1 MSTTTV
7 TTTETTVLIQLSD
20 TGIQGPSGIGYTG
33 VTSTSTITLGIGLK
47 TFTLVSGYAGAFITG
62 MRIRAIHSDTPTYY
76 MEGTANYVGGGSI
89 ILTVDK
95 YNGTG
100 SHNLWNFAV
109 SGETGV
115 TSLIASS
122 PLTGGTVTS
131 TGTIGLNQAL
141 LSLTK
146 SQISDF
152 TSGTVTS
159 ASTAQQSGTA
169 VYSTTSG
176 TAVYS
181 TLSGTAVSISGNIT
195 KSQVSD
201 FTSGTVTSASTA
213 QQSGTAVYATTSG
226 TAVSISGS
234 ITKSQVSDFTSGTV
248 ANISGTVAQAQ
259 VTSLVSDL
267 AGKATL
273 ASANTFTTGQA
284 INAISDADIPL
295 QLRRFSATQT
305 ANFIEWE
312 TSTGTA
318 IATVDASGFGNFP
331 RVSAGSATNLGYAT
345 LSITPTS
352 ISTVGA
358 VIRQI
363 ASGTADLQQWQNS
376 FGTNLGRFNSTGQI
390 AVGGTTVTGNAMINS
405 NPYVTS
411 QGGFATKM
419 FLDST
424 ANAFQIQN
432 SGGTVVGGRNAIG
445 QIFTGTFQPLTSAV
459 GGGIQS
465 IATGANPLVTS
476 GSAHGLAV
484 GDLVTLAATTG
495 ATYDGTFAVA
505 TVPLTTTF
513 TITTALTTGQAGA
526 AGTVSIPAQ
535 QTIVSRSAGT
545 KGLVV
550 RGASGQSVDLQ
561 QWQTNAGGTAMA
573 VTKDAWLA
581 IFNSTAPA
589 ANATSGG
596 YLYVEAGALKYRGSS
611 GTITTLGA
619 A

>member
-1 MSTTTV
+1 
-7 TTTETTVLIQLSD
+7 
-20 TGIQGPSGIGYTG
+20 
-33 VTSTSTITLGIGLK
+33 
-47 TFTLVSGYAGAFITG
+47 
-62 MRIRAIHSDTPTYY
+62 
-76 MEGTANYVGGGSI
+76 MEGTANYVGGGTI

-181 TLSGTAVSISGNIT
+181 TLSGTAVSITGSIT

-201 FTSGTVTSASTA
+201 FTSGTVASAGTA
-213 QQSGTAVYATTSG
+213 QQSGTATYSTTSG

-248 ANISGTVAQAQ
+248 TNISGTVTQSQ

-267 AGKATL
+267 AGKAAL
-273 ASANTFTTGQA
+273 GSANSFTVGGQ
-284 INAISDADIPL
+284 IVSSQSDTVMPL
-295 QLRRFSATQT
+295 TLRRASVTATASILEFQ
-305 ANFIEWE
+305 

-318 IATVDASGFGNFP
+318 LSTVDASGFGNFARVSAGSATNLGYGVMSVNTGATATKGVVIQGVTGQSANLFDAIGNNTVSITGAGLLVADASIQATGFRNPSVQTVLSLNTSGINVFSNNPTATNKGLVIRGAASQSGSLQEWQNSGATALASVDASGFGNFP
-331 RVSAGSATNLGYAT
+331 RVSAGSASNLGYAT
-345 LSITPTS
+345 LSVLS
-352 ISTVGA
+352 VSAGTVGA
-358 VIRQI
+358 VI
-363 ASGTADLQQWQNS
+363 
-376 FGTNLGRFNSTGQI
+376 
-390 AVGGTTVTGNAMINS
+390 
-405 NPYVTS
+405 
-411 QGGFATKM
+411 
-419 FLDST
+419 
-424 ANAFQIQN
+424 
-432 SGGTVVGGRNAIG
+432 
-445 QIFTGTFQPLTSAV
+445 
-459 GGGIQS
+459 
-465 IATGANPLVTS
+465 
-476 GSAHGLAV
+476 
-484 GDLVTLAATTG
+484 
-495 ATYDGTFAVA
+495 
-505 TVPLTTTF
+505 
-513 TITTALTTGQAGA
+513 
-526 AGTVSIPAQ
+526 
-535 QTIVSRSAGT
+535 
-545 KGLVV
+545 

-611 GTITTLGA
+611 GTITTLGVA
-619 A
+619 